1 MLFNIVLFAM
11 VAAIAYFHYT
21 QGLFSSA
28 MSAILSIIAA
38 MVAIGYHET
47 VASYVIQYLKMP
59 EDADAISLIAVY
71 AAAYGIGRLLF
82 DRLSPGNIRFPLMMD
97 KIGAGAFGV
106 VAGVFATGIVALAAE
121 SMPFG
126 PSFGGYS
133 RGVLQDRANVTIL
146 NAGNNGRAA
155 DSAITDELASDSS
168 FQSIPVQ
175 SLWLHQNDLV
185 LGLASQI
192 SAGGALSNGTPLATV
207 HPDYEM
213 ELFGQR
219 LGNPGGTRKLA
230 VGSDKQ
236 QPVRVSKA
244 FALAKVPPH
253 MDAETKAVRGDHQL
267 PDISAE
273 MTLAVLRVEFQSGAG
288 LTDTTD
294 SHLRI
299 SPAGIRL
306 KAGTTDYF
314 PLGTMAGGTLLLQNR
329 ADDPLVIDLNSSQT
343 VDFLFAV
350 NPDDINTETKDKE
363 KVRRFKQG
371 TFLEVM
377 RYAQADLGG
386 MELSSD
392 SPAVPVQVAD
402 KSETLSGVLRKVDV
416 MQDAMKKLSVS
427 ASPSSPQSSDAG
439 SNKPAQAPPAPAKP
453 DPLQEAPG
461 RFLGL

>member
-28 MSAILSIIAA
+28 MSAILSIVAA

-133 RGVLQDRANVTIL
+133 RQALQDRANVTIL
-146 NAGNNGRAA
+146 NAGNNGRSA
-155 DSAITDELASDSS
+155 DSAISEELASDAA

-175 SLWLHQNDLV
+175 TLWLHQNDLV
-185 LGLASQI
+185 LSLASQI

-207 HPDYEM
+207 HPDYELEM
-213 ELFGQR
+213 FGQR

-230 VGSDKQ
+230 VNSDKQ
-236 QPVRVSKA
+236 QPVRVSGA
-244 FALAKVPPH
+244 FVLAKVPPH
-253 MDAETKAVRGDHQL
+253 MDGEVKAVRGDHQL
-267 PDISAE
+267 PDISAD
-273 MTLAVLRVEFQSGAG
+273 MTLVVLRVDFQSGAG

-294 SHLRI
+294 SHLRV

-329 ADDPLVIDLNSSQT
+329 PDDPLVIDLNSAET

-350 NPDDINTETKDKE
+350 NPDDINTETKDKQ
-363 KVRRFKQG
+363 KVSRFKQG

-377 RYAQADLGG
+377 RYAQADLSGT
-386 MELSSD
+386 ELSSD
-392 SPAVPVQVAD
+392 SPAVPVQVSE
-402 KSETLSGVLRKVDV
+402 KSETLSGVLRKSDV
-416 MQDAMKKLSVS
+416 LQEAMRKLSVS
-427 ASPSSPQSSDAG
+427 ASPSASNAD
-439 SNKPAQAPPAPAKP
+439 SNKPAQPPQAPAKP
-453 DPLQEAPG
+453 DPLQDAPG